1 MGPEKRTRFCLSLI
15 KNPKFNCL
23 SSNQFNTVLPGGA
36 AYRAGGVELGEHE
49 SFGCHLVKVGGGGG
63 RVAIAG

>member
-1 MGPEKRTRFCLSLI
+1 MCLLESRNL
-15 KNPKFNCL
+15 KFHCL
-23 SSNQFNTVLPGGA
+23 SSNQFSTVLPGGA

-49 SFGCHLVKVGGGGG
+49 SFSRHLVQVGGGGG